1 MEKRK
6 GGRDEMKEGAREGQR
21 GESKEKESLS
31 SRDSFL
37 NKEWYFFLCAFCAT
51 SHTSI
56 LSSPSTFSLESN
68 RGLGASLN
76 QKSLL

>member
-37 NKEWYFFLCAFCAT
+37 NKEWYFFLCAF
-51 SHTSI
+51 SY
-56 LSSPSTFSLESN
+56 
-68 RGLGASLN
+68 
-76 QKSLL
+76 K